1 MSDSNNDHAPAQ
13 AAQARIK
20 ELRITGPMTANVVGL
35 ISTIS
40 RIENRVINMSMS
52 ATPKVRDMANAI
64 TDRYQRALR
73 MFEDELRALNK
84 DSDADSRPSNRRD
97 QRPGTSTGK
106 AVAKPGAT
114 ATQAAVGTAAP
125 AQPKNKS
132 RNKNKRKGHDAK
144 NLVVPVAAAAAA
156 QATPVPSPVEPTAPA
171 TAGPK
176 ATTGKP
182 AAGKNQ
188 VSKPAGAKP
197 TSNAVRT
204 AEQEKAA
211 TAATSASET
220 SSVQAPELAP
230 VL

>member
-1 MSDSNNDHAPAQ
+1 MSDSNNDNAPAQ
-13 AAQARIK
+13 VAQARIK
-20 ELRITGPMTANVVGL
+20 ELRITGPMTANVAGL

-97 QRPGTSTGK
+97 QRQGTSTGK
-106 AVAKPGAT
+106 ATAKPAAT
-114 ATQAAVGTAAP
+114 APQAAKGAAAP
-125 AQPKNKS
+125 AQSKNKS
-132 RNKNKRKGHDAK
+132 RNRNRRKGQEAQSQA
-144 NLVVPVAAAAAA
+144 VPVAPAAAA
-156 QATPVPSPVEPTAPA
+156 QATPVPSPVEPAAPA
-171 TAGPK
+171 AVGTP

-182 AAGKNQ
+182 ATRKNP
-188 VSKPAGAKP
+188 VSKPAGAK
-197 TSNAVRT
+197 TNSNGART
-204 AEQEKAA
+204 AEPEKAA
-211 TAATSASET
+211 TSVTEAPSEP
-220 SSVQAPELAP
+220 APELAP